1 MIGGINEPVKLRKI
15 NEHTTEAVYQP
26 RKDGR
31 HIVMISYGGQEI
43 TKSPYEVNVGPYK
56 QSDIVVYGPGLHGGV
71 VDYPAL
77 FTVETNGET
86 GALGSC
92 LLYIS
97 LSWKHIHAQIN
108 WPFQSVENYRVDKK
122 CNFNTT
128 LWYFVFV
135 TKMFPNWLVVVGSHE
150 FNIHQSIQLSPRKL
164 FGDWFAVQSIF
175 QISFKLITIERMKY
189 DWTFNV
195 TLLYSESK

>member
-1 MIGGINEPVKLRKI
+1 MNQLFANDLTALKAVHFLHLKHDLIELLIKGGINEPVKLRKI

-43 TKSPYEVNVGPYK
+43 AKSPYEVNVGPYK

-86 GALGSC
+86 GALGS
-92 LLYIS
+92 S
-97 LSWKHIHAQIN
+97 
-108 WPFQSVENYRVDKK
+108 
-122 CNFNTT
+122 
-128 LWYFVFV
+128 
-135 TKMFPNWLVVVGSHE
+135 
-150 FNIHQSIQLSPRKL
+150 SIYHYY
-164 FGDWFAVQSIF
+164 V
-175 QISFKLITIERMKY
+175 
-189 DWTFNV
+189 
-195 TLLYSESK
+195 